1 MSVEQWVV
9 IALFILLPLLEGVA
23 RLRRTR
29 VSDDRPSDR
38 VAQAPPAARG
48 APLSNRPVSDSVM
61 GAAETSAISPPP
73 SLPPSLPQ
81 PASDAAVA
89 LAPLRASQ
97 TRVSSRGSG
106 SFEAQRRVQRPVCGD
121 ALVQWLRPV
130 RNLRRAIVVATI
142 LGPPIDA
149 LQGEVARLREHLRQ
163 GKPSVPV
170 VSQRGSD
177 RDNAGAT
184 SARLSRVG

>member
-1 MSVEQWVV
+1 MSVEQWGV

-29 VSDDRPSDR
+29 VSDDRPTSDR
-38 VAQAPPAARG
+38 VAQAPQAARRA
-48 APLSNRPVSDSVM
+48 APLANRHVSDGVM
-61 GAAETSAISPPP
+61 GTAETSAIPPPP
-73 SLPPSLPQ
+73 SLPPPLPA

-89 LAPLRASQ
+89 LAPIRATQ
-97 TRVSSRGSG
+97 TRVSSRGAG
-106 SFEAQRRVQRPVCGD
+106 SFEAQSVERPVCGD

-142 LGPPIDA
+142 VGPPMADA
-149 LQGEVARLREHLRQ
+149 NMR
-163 GKPSVPV
+163 K
-170 VSQRGSD
+170 
-177 RDNAGAT
+177 GAT

>member
-1 MSVEQWVV
+1 MSVEQWGV

-29 VSDDRPSDR
+29 VSDDRPSTDR
-38 VAQAPPAARG
+38 VAQAPPAARRG
-48 APLSNRPVSDSVM
+48 APLANRHVSDSVM
-61 GAAETSAISPPP
+61 GAAETSAIPPP
-73 SLPPSLPQ
+73 SLPPPLPQ

-89 LAPLRASQ
+89 LAPIRATQ

-106 SFEAQRRVQRPVCGD
+106 SFEAQRRVQRPVCSD

-130 RNLRRAIVVATI
+130 RNMRRAIVVATI
-142 LGPPIDA
+142 VGPPMADA
-149 LQGEVARLREHLRQ
+149 NLR
-163 GKPSVPV
+163 GK
-170 VSQRGSD
+170 
-177 RDNAGAT
+177 GAT

>member
-1 MSVEQWVV
+1 MSVEQWGVL
-9 IALFILLPLLEGVA
+9 ALFILLPLLEGVA

-29 VSDDRPSDR
+29 VSDDRPSSDR
-38 VAQAPPAARG
+38 AAQAPQAARRA
-48 APLSNRPVSDSVM
+48 APLANRHVSDGVM
-61 GAAETSAISPPP
+61 GTAETSAIPPPP
-73 SLPPSLPQ
+73 SLPPPLPQ

-89 LAPLRASQ
+89 LAPLPATQ

-121 ALVQWLRPV
+121 AIVQWLRPV

-142 LGPPIDA
+142 VGPPMADA
-149 LQGEVARLREHLRQ
+149 NLLGR
-163 GKPSVPV
+163 
-170 VSQRGSD
+170 
-177 RDNAGAT
+177 GAT